1 MPPSTKDNAGHPGSL
16 AGVHHVALQNIRH
29 YIVDAGGDGA
39 WLETMVAQLP
49 SHG

>member
-16 AGVHHVALQNIRH
+16 AGVHHVALNIRH

-39 WLETMVAQLP
+39 WLETMVARLP
-49 SHG
+49 SDG